1 MVRLKQL
8 YSTEETYPLTMT
20 PFHFRFSWSKNNT
33 MNSIFRFF
41 KKLKETK
48 KRNEAFRK
56 EYKNKT
62 GEDFHNSSYDSDIGG
77 DIPI

>member
-1 MVRLKQL
+1 
-8 YSTEETYPLTMT
+8 MT
-20 PFHFRFSWSKNNT
+20 KNNT
-33 MNSIFRFF
+33 MNPIIRFF

-48 KRNEAFRK
+48 KRNEDFRK
-56 EYKNKT
+56 KYKERT

>member
-1 MVRLKQL
+1 MLR
-8 YSTEETYPLTMT
+8 TYNT
-20 PFHFRFSWSKNNT
+20 KNNT
-33 MNSIFRFF
+33 MNPIFRFF

-48 KRNEAFRK
+48 KRNEDFRK
-56 EYKNKT
+56 RYKEKT

>member
-1 MVRLKQL
+1 
-8 YSTEETYPLTMT
+8 
-20 PFHFRFSWSKNNT
+20 
-33 MNSIFRFF
+33 MNPIFRFF

-48 KRNEAFRK
+48 KRNEAFRN

>member
-1 MVRLKQL
+1 
-8 YSTEETYPLTMT
+8 
-20 PFHFRFSWSKNNT
+20 

-56 EYKNKT
+56 KYKEET
-62 GEDFHNSSYDSDIGG
+62 GQDFHTKGGYDPNIGNDLG
-77 DIPI
+77 Y

>member
-1 MVRLKQL
+1 
-8 YSTEETYPLTMT
+8 
-20 PFHFRFSWSKNNT
+20 

-56 EYKNKT
+56 KYKEEK
-62 GEDFHNSSYDSDIGG
+62 GQDFHNSSYDSDIGG